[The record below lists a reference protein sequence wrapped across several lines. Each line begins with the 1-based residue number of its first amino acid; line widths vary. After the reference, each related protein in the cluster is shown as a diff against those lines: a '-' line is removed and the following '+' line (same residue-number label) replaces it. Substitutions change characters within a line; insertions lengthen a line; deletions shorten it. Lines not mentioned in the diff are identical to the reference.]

1 MNPKPIL
8 PGPTVVSE
16 KAYTFVPPID
26 SRFWP
31 WFFGKYLDRHLRESG
46 GIHSHAITG
55 LEKIQASLRAGHGIL
70 IAPNH
75 VRPSDPMSMGL
86 IVRALK
92 QNINIMASAHLFF
105 DSRFH
110 AWLMPRLGAFSVY
123 REGLDRESLK
133 TAVHILATAHR
144 PLVVFP
150 EGVVTRT
157 NDRLIA
163 LQEGTAFIARSAA
176 KQRAAKNPGDQVV
189 VHPLALRYT
198 FKGDLPKEL
207 GRVLAR
213 LELRLGWQA
222 QREMP
227 LRDRVLKLGLALL
240 ALKEVEYFG
249 SVQPGLFNDRMP
261 RLMELVL
268 GPLEREWLKTPTDG
282 NAVER
287 VKVLRRTMLPRIVT
301 TKLPES
307 EKLHIWKCLYD
318 LEIAQ
323 QIYHYPSDYIPENA
337 SAERLIETVA
347 RYEEALGFGGPE
359 VIGPLHLQMDFGDA
373 IIVDTARPDRN
384 QPDPLLVQI
393 RGSLSNLLGLST
405 ENHQ

>member
-16 KAYTFVPPID
+16 KAYTFSPPVN

-31 WFFGKYLDRHLRESG
+31 WFFGMFLARHLRDSG
-46 GIHSHAITG
+46 GIHTHAISG
-55 LEKIQASLRAGHGIL
+55 LEKIQESLRAGHGIL

-86 IVRALK
+86 LVQALK

-110 AWLMPRLGAFSVY
+110 AWLMPRLGAFSLY

-133 TAVHILATAHR
+133 MAVHILTAAER
-144 PLVVFP
+144 PLIVFP

-176 KQRAAKNPGDQVV
+176 KQRATKSPGAKVV

-198 FKGDLPKEL
+198 FKGNLNQEL
-207 GRVLAR
+207 GRVLNR
-213 LELRLGWQA
+213 IELRIGWQA
-222 QREMP
+222 QQELALRE
-227 LRDRVLKLGLALL
+227 RVIKLGLALL
-240 ALKEVEYFG
+240 ALKEMEYFG
-249 SVQPGLFNDRMP
+249 AVQGGSFNERMP
-261 RLMELVL
+261 RLLEQVL
-268 GPLEREWLKTPTDG
+268 GPLESEWLKTGAEG

-287 VKVLRRTMLPRIVT
+287 VKVLRRAILPRLVSAQ
-301 TKLPES
+301 LAEPE
-307 EKLHIWKCLYD
+307 KKHIWKCLYD

-323 QIYHYPSDYIPENA
+323 QIYHYPPDYISENP

-347 RYEEALGFGGPE
+347 RYEEALGVASPE

-373 IIVDTARPDRN
+373 IVVDTARPDRHA
-384 QPDPLLVQI
+384 PDPLLEKI
-393 RGSLSNLLGLST
+393 SESLSTLLGL
-405 ENHQ
+405 NKQR